1 MVQVGLGPGGSCL
14 LTQEEPPPALL
25 PATRHDLAGARL
37 PSRKIMGAPTTR
49 VSLRAAGRT
58 AAASSLSE
66 KCSQHVDL
74 FKNHR
79 HFITGFIYR
88 VPTKVEIFKGRD

>member
-66 KCSQHVDL
+66 KCSATCRL
-74 FKNHR
+74 
-79 HFITGFIYR
+79 I
-88 VPTKVEIFKGRD
+88 